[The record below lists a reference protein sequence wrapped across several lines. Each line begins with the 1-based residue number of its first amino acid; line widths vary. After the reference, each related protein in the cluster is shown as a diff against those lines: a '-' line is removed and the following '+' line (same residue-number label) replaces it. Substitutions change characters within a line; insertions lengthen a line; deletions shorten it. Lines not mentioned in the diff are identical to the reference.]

1 MVMPEVDRNRRGNVM
16 NIFKRF
22 SGALVLYEV
31 DSGG

>member
-22 SGALVLYEV
+22 SGALVLYNTK
-31 DSGG
+31 